1 MLLSRYLLIWL
12 LFLASNSLSAQQLVV
27 EAIDFPLAELSLEAN
42 QLADPAIQPPL
53 QLLDFPSDSAL
64 LNALNSW
71 VAHQREQAYWEAS
84 VDSLYQL
91 DSLRW
96 QAQLYRGPAYNW
108 AVLQTDSVKRQWLR
122 RAGYRARN
130 FRRRA
135 LQQQDWEQLRDSLA
149 LQAARSGY
157 PFARFGL
164 TDVQW
169 EAPGQLSAQLQQQ
182 LGPLIT
188 IGEVRLPETARVR
201 THFMEQYLGLL
212 PGQPYDEGRIRRL
225 PQLLRQLPY
234 LRLRESP
241 RISFQDQ
248 LAFVELPLE
257 RRPASR
263 FDFVIGVLPNSLD
276 GSLLI
281 TGELNGELQNS
292 LGAGERIAVRFEQ
305 LRPRTQELEIE
316 LDYPYL
322 LELPFEIS
330 LATELYRRDT
340 QFLNLNW
347 RAAAAYRW
355 QADNRIEVFWS
366 SQRTNLLGFDPQRVL
381 STGRL
386 PDTLDV
392 GRNLFGIKLQRQR
405 LDRRFAPQSGILLEF
420 SAGAGSRR
428 IRRNGRL
435 LELGVENLY
444 DSLATRSTQYQLEGR
459 LDLYRPGPLGTVLYT
474 SLSGGAILGNNK
486 IYPNEQYRL
495 GGARQLRGFTE
506 QEIFATNFLLA
517 TAEIRLPLGGQAYL
531 YTFGD
536 LAWVDGRSNAQPNID
551 FDYPLGFGAGINF
564 ETRAG
569 VFAFSLALGKRN
581 NERIDLGAPK
591 AHFGYLSLF

>member
-1 MLLSRYLLIWL
+1 MLLSKHLLFWL
-12 LFLASNSLSAQQLVV
+12 LLLTQQTLLAQQLII
-27 EAIDFPLAELSLEAN
+27 ETTDFSADALPSLAIPLEESTN
-42 QLADPAIQPPL
+42 RPPL
-53 QLLDFPSDSAL
+53 QLISFNSDTAL
-64 LNALNSW
+64 LSFLQEW
-71 VAHQREQAYWEAS
+71 VKEQRSQAYWEAS
-84 VDSLYQL
+84 VDSFYQI
-91 DSLRW
+91 DATSWR
-96 QAQLYRGPAYNW
+96 AQLHRGPAYAW
-108 AVLQTDSVKRQWLR
+108 TQLGIDSIKRQWLR
-122 RAGYRARN
+122 QAGYRPRN
-130 FRRRA
+130 FRQRPYY
-135 LQQQDWEQLRDSLA
+135 QEDWESLRDSLA
-149 LQAARSGY
+149 IIAARNGY

-164 TDVQW
+164 DDVEWQS
-169 EAPGQLSAQLQQQ
+169 AGQLSAQIQQE

-188 IGEVRLPETARVR
+188 IGEIRLPESARVR
-201 THFMEQYLGLL
+201 THFLEQYLGLL
-212 PGQPYDEGRIRRL
+212 PGQAYDEERIRRL

-241 RISFQDQ
+241 RITFQDQ

-322 LELPFEIS
+322 LELPFELS
-330 LATELYRRDT
+330 LATQLYRRDT
-340 QFLNLNW
+340 QFLNLDW
-347 RAAAAYRW
+347 RAGAAYRW
-355 QADNRIEVFWS
+355 QADNRVEVFWS
-366 SQRTNLLGFDPQRVL
+366 SQRTNLLGFDPEQVL

-392 GRNLFGIKLQRQR
+392 GRNLFGVRLQRQT
-405 LDRRFAPQSGILLEF
+405 LDRRFAPQQGMLLEI
-420 SAGAGSRR
+420 SGSAGSRR

-435 LELGVENLY
+435 LELGVDNLY
-444 DSLATRSTQYQLEGR
+444 DSLATRITQYQLDGR
-459 LDLYRPGPLGTVLYT
+459 IDVYRPGPLGTILYT
-474 SLSGGAILGNNK
+474 SLNGGAILGNAK
-486 IYPNEQYRL
+486 VYPNEQYRL

-536 LAWVDGRSNAQPNID
+536 LAWVDGRSTAQPDID

-569 VFAFSLALGKRN
+569 VFAFSLALGTRDG
-581 NERIDLGAPK
+581 ERIDLGAPK
-591 AHFGYLSLF
+591 VHFGYLSLF